1 MSTPENRGSVLPSPE
16 AKDLQLYQPKNKI
29 RFVTATALFDGHDA
43 SINIMR
49 RLLQARG
56 VEVIHLG
63 HNRSAQE
70 IVDAALQEDAQ
81 GIAISSYQG
90 GHMEFFKYIRE
101 LLDQAGASDVKLF
114 GGGGGV
120 ITVKEM
126 DELHHCGVTRIYSPE
141 DGTRLGLDGIIG
153 HMIRETDFA
162 FNNWNQRLKSPSE
175 WVRLS
180 RAMTLLENGY
190 KTAKDIAQELPSV
203 TQRCKNIPVVGITG
217 TGGAGKS
224 SITDELI
231 TRFLW
236 DHPDIKIGLICID
249 PSKKATGGALLG
261 DRIRI
266 NTASDV
272 RVFLRS
278 FATRAS
284 GREVAHATKDAL
296 SLLKTRDFDL
306 LIVETSGIGQGD
318 TGILDV
324 SDISLYVMTCE
335 FGAQTQLEK
344 IDMLDF
350 ADLIA
355 INKFER
361 RQALD
366 AIRDVRTQLR
376 RSRYKGQRVDESAYP
391 VFGTI
396 ASRFNDDGTNGLYRA
411 LCSKINSKI
420 SDNRFSA
427 NSARHYAIESTHR
440 GSLIPGDRIN
450 YLSDISRTVRGY
462 HASRHATVEIVRRA
476 EGLDRSATH
485 LREQGQTETAAI
497 LESEARKTWN
507 LVPPHVRAALEQWSQ
522 TLKNYNS
529 AAFTYQ
535 VRGKDVKVDAS
546 FTTLSQLQLPKVA
559 LPRLGSSA
567 EIADYILRENVPGSF
582 PYTGGVYPFR
592 RTGEDPKRQFAGEG
606 GPDRTNKRFHY
617 LSRNDDAKRLST
629 AFDSVTLY
637 GAEPHKRPDIYGKI
651 GESGVSIATLDDMK
665 VLYSGFDLC
674 SPATSVSMTING
686 PAPMILAMFLNT
698 AVDQQIEAFTQQ
710 NRRAPTPNEHHAIY
724 DRTLQTVRGTVQAD
738 ILKEDQAQNT
748 CIFSTEFALK
758 LMGDIQEYFIEKS
771 VRNYYSV
778 SISGYHIAEA
788 GANPITQ
795 LAFTLANGFTYVEYY
810 LARGMKIDDFAPNLS
825 FFFSN
830 GVDAEYGVIGR
841 VARRIWAIAMRD
853 LYKASER
860 SQMLKYHI
868 QTSGRSL
875 HAMEIDFN
883 DIRTTLQALIA
894 LYDNCNSLH
903 TNAYDEAITTP
914 TEESVRRAMAIQMII
929 NREYGLNKCEN
940 INQGSYFLEMLT
952 DAVEEAVLKEFDS
965 LSSRGGVLGSMETQ
979 YQRSKIQEESLF
991 YEHLKHTGEL
1001 PIIGVN
1007 TYLNPKVIAGD
1018 YQRPE
1023 VELARA
1029 SYAEKDDQL
1038 ERLNRFK
1045 LNATASKEKA
1055 LQSLA
1060 QAVIENKNIFA
1071 ELMHTVRYAS
1081 LGEISDLLYRVGG
1094 KYRRSM

>member
-1 MSTPENRGSVLPSPE
+1 MSIPESRGSVLPSPE
-16 AKDLQLYQPKNKI
+16 SKELQNYKPKNKI
-29 RFVTATALFDGHDA
+29 RFITSTALFDGHDA

-56 VEVIHLG
+56 AEVIHLG

-90 GHMEFFKYIRE
+90 GHMEFFKYMRE
-101 LLDQAGASDVKLF
+101 LLDSAGAKDIKIF

-126 DELHHCGVTRIYSPE
+126 DELHKSGVTRIYSPE
-141 DGTRLGLDGIIG
+141 DGTSLGLDGIIG
-153 HMIRETDFA
+153 HMLRETDFTYSSWQNRDKS
-162 FNNWNQRLKSPSE
+162 NNE

-180 RAMTLLENGY
+180 RAMTLLENGS
-190 KTAKDIAQELPSV
+190 ASAADIAKTLPAV
-203 TQRCKNIPVVGITG
+203 KQRRSNIPVLGITG

-231 TRFLW
+231 SRFLW
-236 DHPDIKIGLICID
+236 DNPEIKIGLICID

-261 DRIRI
+261 DRIRV
-266 NTASDV
+266 NSASDS

-278 FATRAS
+278 FATRSS
-284 GREVAHATKDAL
+284 GREIANATKDAL
-296 SLLKTRDFDL
+296 ALLKTRDFDF

-318 TGILDV
+318 TGILDI
-324 SDISLYVMTCE
+324 SDVSLYVMTCE

-361 RQALD
+361 RQAPD
-366 AIRDVRTQLR
+366 ALRDVRTQLR
-376 RSRYKGQRVDESAYP
+376 RTRFKGQRVEESAYP
-391 VFGTI
+391 VYGTI
-396 ASRFNDDGTNGLYRA
+396 ASRFNDDGTNGLYKG
-411 LCSKINSKI
+411 LCEKINAKI
-420 SDNRFSA
+420 NETRFTASPT
-427 NSARHYAIESTHR
+427 RVYALESSR
-440 GSLIPGDRIN
+440 RDALIPGERIN
-450 YLSDISRTVRGY
+450 YLSDISRAVRGY
-462 HASRHATVEIVRRA
+462 HASRHNLVEIVRKA
-476 EGLDRSATH
+476 EGLERSAVH
-485 LREQGQTETAAI
+485 MRESGHGDMAKTLDTESKRTWKLLPADL
-497 LESEARKTWN
+497 LET
-507 LVPPHVRAALEQWSQ
+507 LEQWPEM
-522 TLKNYNS
+522 LKNYS
-529 AAFTYQ
+529 SKVFTYK
-535 VRGKDVKVDAS
+535 VRGKDVKVESA
-546 FTTLSQLQLPKVA
+546 FTTLSQLSFPKVA
-559 LPRLGSSA
+559 LPRFGSKA
-567 EIADYILRENVPGSF
+567 EIADYILKENVPGSF

-606 GPDRTNKRFHY
+606 GPARTNKRFHY
-617 LSRNDDAKRLST
+617 LSRNDTAKRLST

-637 GAEPHKRPDIYGKI
+637 GAEPDRRPDIYGKI

-674 SPATSVSMTING
+674 SPSTSVSMTING
-686 PAPMILAMFLNT
+686 PAPIILAMFLNG
-698 AVDQQIEAFTQQ
+698 AVDQQIADFTKKH
-710 NRRAPTPNEHHAIY
+710 NRAPNPDEHKSIY
-724 DRTLQTVRGTVQAD
+724 DKTLQTVRGTVQAD

-758 LMGDIQEYFIEKS
+758 LMGDMQEYFIEKS
-771 VRNYYSV
+771 IRNYYSV

-788 GANPITQ
+788 GANPISQ

-810 LARGMKIDDFAPNLS
+810 LARGMNIDDFAPNLS

-830 GVDAEYGVIGR
+830 GVDAEYGAIGR

-853 LYKASER
+853 IYKASER

-875 HAMEIDFN
+875 HAMEMDFN
-883 DIRTTLQALIA
+883 DIRTTLQALTA

-940 INQGSYFLEMLT
+940 INQGSYFLDLLT
-952 DAVEEAVLKEFDS
+952 DEVEDAVLKEFDR
-965 LSSRGGVLGSMETQ
+965 LSTRGGVLGSMETQ
-979 YQRSKIQEESLF
+979 YQRGKIQEESLY

-1001 PIIGVN
+1001 PLIGVN
-1007 TYLNPKVIAGD
+1007 TFLNPKVLSGD

-1023 VELARA
+1023 IELARA
-1029 SYAEKDDQL
+1029 NYDEKDDQL
-1038 ERLNRFK
+1038 ARLKAFK
-1045 LNATASKEKA
+1045 QNAAKTKET
-1055 LQSLA
+1055 SLESLG
-1060 QAVIENKNIFA
+1060 QAVLENRNIFA
-1071 ELMHTVRYAS
+1071 ELMHTVRHAS
-1081 LGEISDLLYRVGG
+1081 LGEISELLYKVGG
-1094 KYRRSM
+1094 RYRRSM

>member
-16 AKDLQLYQPKNKI
+16 AKELQNYKPKNKI

-56 VEVIHLG
+56 AEVIHLG
-63 HNRSAQE
+63 HNRSAKE

-90 GHMEFFKYIRE
+90 GHMEFFKYMRE
-101 LLDQAGASDVKLF
+101 LLDKAGATDIKIF

-126 DELHHCGVTRIYSPE
+126 DELHKSGITKIYSPE
-141 DGTRLGLDGIIG
+141 DGTKLGLDGIIG

-162 FNNWNQRLKSPSE
+162 YTSWNNRDKSKDE
-175 WVRLS
+175 WVQLS
-180 RAMTLLENGY
+180 RALTLLESGSTSASDIS
-190 KTAKDIAQELPSV
+190 KILPPAK
-203 TQRCKNIPVVGITG
+203 QRRSKIPVLGITG

-224 SITDELI
+224 SITDELMA
-231 TRFLW
+231 RFLW
-236 DHPDIKIGLICID
+236 DNPNLKVGLICVD

-261 DRIRI
+261 DRIRV
-266 NTASDV
+266 NTASDS

-278 FATRAS
+278 FATRSS
-284 GREVAHATKDAL
+284 GREIANATKDAL
-296 SLLKTRDFDL
+296 ALLKTRDFDFL
-306 LIVETSGIGQGD
+306 VVETSGIGQGD

-324 SDISLYVMTCE
+324 SDVSLYVMTCE

-361 RQALD
+361 RQAPD
-366 AIRDVRTQLR
+366 ALRDVRTQLR
-376 RSRYKGQRVDESAYP
+376 RTRFKGQRVEESAYP
-391 VFGTI
+391 VYGTI
-396 ASRFNDDGTNGLYRA
+396 ASRFNDDGTNGLYKA
-411 LCSKINSKI
+411 LCEKLNEKLGES
-420 SDNRFSA
+420 RFTPSPTRKY
-427 NSARHYAIESTHR
+427 SMESTHR
-440 GSLIPGDRIN
+440 GALIPGERIN
-450 YLSDISRTVRGY
+450 YLSDISRSVRSY
-462 HASRHATVEIVRRA
+462 HETRHKIVEMIRKM
-476 EGLDRSATH
+476 EGLDRAAKHMHDCGKKDIAKSLEQESSTLWKQLPND
-485 LREQGQTETAAI
+485 LRET
-497 LESEARKTWN
+497 
-507 LVPPHVRAALEQWSQ
+507 LEQWPEM
-522 TLKNYNS
+522 LKNYNS
-529 AAFTYQ
+529 PEFTYQ
-535 VRGKDVKVDAS
+535 VRGKDVRVEAA
-546 FTTLSQLQLPKVA
+546 FTTLSQLTLPKVA
-559 LPRLGSSA
+559 LPRLGSKA
-567 EIADYILRENVPGSF
+567 EIADYLLKENVPGSF

-606 GPDRTNKRFHY
+606 GPARTNNRFHY

-637 GAEPHKRPDIYGKI
+637 GAEPDRRPDIYGKI
-651 GESGVSIATLDDMK
+651 GESGVSIATIEDMK

-674 SPATSVSMTING
+674 APATSVSMTING
-686 PAPMILAMFLNT
+686 PAPIILAMFLNT
-698 AVDQQIEAFTQQ
+698 AVDQQIEAFTAK
-710 NRRAPTPNEHHAIY
+710 NKRAPNPDEHKAIY
-724 DRTLQTVRGTVQAD
+724 DKTLQTVRGTVQAD

-788 GANPITQ
+788 GANPISQ

-841 VARRIWAIAMRD
+841 VARRIWAVAMRD

-929 NREYGLNKCEN
+929 NREYGLNRCEN
-940 INQGSYFLEMLT
+940 INQGSYFMDMLT
-952 DAVEEAVLKEFDS
+952 DVVEEAVLQEFDR
-965 LSSRGGVLGSMETQ
+965 LSSRGGVLGSMENQ
-979 YQRSKIQEESLF
+979 YQRSKIQEESLDD
-991 YEHLKHTGEL
+991 EHLKHTGEL

-1007 TYLNPKVIAGD
+1007 TYLNPKVLSGE
-1018 YQRPE
+1018 YVRPE
-1023 VELARA
+1023 IELARA
-1029 SYAEKDDQL
+1029 NYDEKDDQL
-1038 ERLNRFK
+1038 KRLGTFK
-1045 LNATASKEKA
+1045 TKSAATKEQALNN
-1055 LQSLA
+1055 LG
-1060 QAVIENKNIFA
+1060 QAVLENRNIFA
-1071 ELMHTVRYAS
+1071 ELMNTVRHAS